1 MQVRYAVIWFRHL
14 VTDWFIRRRPAL
26 RPEAFVLTTA
36 SHGRQ
41 VVTAASEQAEGQ
53 GVSVGMVLADARAIV
68 PLLQRF
74 DDPAGVRE
82 RLLQG
87 LGAWCMQYTPVVG
100 VGLPDGLCLDIT
112 GCAHLWGGERAY
124 LDHMMGRLQQLGY
137 DVAVGVADT
146 IGTAWAVAHYGGTGQ
161 IVAPGEQRAVLSGL
175 PAAALRLEAGIA
187 ERLLKLGLMRIGHI
201 IDMQRSALRRR
212 FGEELLVRLDQAVGL
227 EREVIVPIEPAVP
240 FVERLPCLEPIVT
253 RTGIEIALE
262 RLLELLCERLR
273 REGKGIRA
281 AVFKGYRVDGKI
293 VAVDIGT
300 SRPSRQV
307 KHLYKLFALKLSLIA
322 PALGIEL
329 FLLEATHVAA
339 LSPEQE
345 VLWSTRQGLADERLA
360 RLLERLAGKMGPGV
374 VHRYLPAE
382 HHWPERSVRVAEGLE
397 EQPAIAW
404 RTDRPRPVRLLA
416 TPEPIVVAAPIP
428 DYPPMHFRYKERVH
442 VVKKADGPE
451 RIEREWWL
459 DGGQHRDYYTV
470 EDEEGQRYWIFRLGH
485 YDAERTYGWFI
496 HGFFA

>member
-14 VTDWFIRRRPAL
+14 VTDWYIRRRPAL
-26 RPEAFVLTTA
+26 RAEAFVLTTA
-36 SHGRQ
+36 MHGRQ
-41 VVTAASEQAEGQ
+41 VVTAASEAAEAQ

-68 PLLQRF
+68 PQVQRF
-74 DDPAGVRE
+74 DDVAGVRE
-82 RLLQG
+82 RLLSG
-87 LGAWCMQYTPVVG
+87 LGEWCMQYTPVVG
-100 VGLPDGLCLDIT
+100 VGLPDGLYLDIT

-124 LDHMMGRLQQLGY
+124 LDHMTGRLQQLGY
-137 DVAVGVADT
+137 DVRVAVADT
-146 IGTAWAVAHYGGTGQ
+146 IGVAWAVVHYGQSGQ
-161 IVAPGEQRAVLSGL
+161 IVASGEQRAVLSAL
-175 PAAALRLEAGIA
+175 PPAALRLDAGIG
-187 ERLLKLGLMRIGHI
+187 ERLLKLGLLRIGHI

-212 FGEELLVRLDQAVGL
+212 FGDALLIRLDQAVGL
-227 EREVIVPIEPAVP
+227 EPEVIVPIQPLAP

-262 RLLELLCERLR
+262 RLLDLMCERLR

-281 AVFKGYRVDGKI
+281 AVFRGYRVDGKI
-293 VAVDIGT
+293 VTVDIGT

-307 KHLYKLFALKLSLIA
+307 KHLYKLFALKLGLIA

-329 FLLEATHVAA
+329 FLLEATHVAV

-345 VLWSTRQGLADERLA
+345 VLWRARQGLEDERLA
-360 RLLERLAGKMGPGV
+360 RLLDRLTGKMGAGV
-374 VHRYLPAE
+374 VRRYLPAE
-382 HHWPERSVRVAEGLE
+382 HHWPERSVRMAEGLE
-397 EQPAIAW
+397 EEPAIAW
-404 RTDRPRPVRLLA
+404 RVDRLRPVRLLP

-442 VVKKADGPE
+442 VVRKADGPE

-470 EDEEGQRYWIFRLGH
+470 EDEDGQRYWIFRLGH
-485 YDAERTYGWFI
+485 YDAERTYAWFI